1 MNSQG
6 QWMTVG
12 LHDSVAIFDKV
23 PSKWAKE

>member
-1 MNSQG
+1 
-6 QWMTVG
+6 MTVG